1 MHDGPT
7 DGGREAMLAEGVRA
21 LDHTADVG
29 LDVVAPSV
37 DALFDR
43 AASGLVALLY
53 GDDRAAGGARGADG
67 PARAAQVAPGERPPD
82 AGGTTTSRRIAVEAP
97 DIAALLVAWLRELL
111 WLHES
116 AGFVYDGARFEA
128 LTATTLAADA
138 RGAPAARPPA
148 REIKGVTYHGLEVR
162 RTNGDWHARVIFD
175 V

>member
-1 MHDGPT
+1 
-7 DGGREAMLAEGVRA
+7 MLTEGVRA

-29 LDVVAPSV
+29 LDIVGPSV

-43 AASGLVALLY
+43 AARGLFALLH
-53 GDDRAAGGARGADG
+53 GDDRAAGGAPRADG
-67 PARAAQVAPGERPPD
+67 PGQAALDARADRPPH
-82 AGGTTTSRRIAVEAP
+82 AVGTTTSRRIAVEAP

-116 AGFVYDGARFEA
+116 AGFVYDGGRFEA
-128 LTATTLAADA
+128 LTATTLTADVV
-138 RGAPAARPPA
+138 GAPAARTPA